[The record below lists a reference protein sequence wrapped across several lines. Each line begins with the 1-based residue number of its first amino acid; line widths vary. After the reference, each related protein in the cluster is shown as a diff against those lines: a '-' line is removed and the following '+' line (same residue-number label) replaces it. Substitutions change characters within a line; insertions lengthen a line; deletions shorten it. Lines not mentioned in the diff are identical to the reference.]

1 MDMLPSRYSGPAP
14 AKAAEG
20 WNIKRLTPPSR
31 LSGANGIRTGADG
44 RIYVASVPSSS
55 VNAIHPDTGE
65 IEIIS
70 PLGGDIVA
78 PDDLVFDDAGNLY
91 LTEIT
96 LGRVSMREPNGTLSV
111 VYGDMPVAN
120 PITWHQGRLIAGECR
135 MDARIMELDRN
146 GGAPRV
152 IKDGIPMANAF
163 EVGPDGRLYA
173 PIMGANEIWAIDVAT
188 GAHEVVAGELGVPDA
203 VKFDSKG
210 RIVTTQVASGDV
222 LRIDLQSGQREV
234 LANLGPGLDNVTFVG
249 DRIFISSI
257 NGSLTEILEPGKV
270 SPLVQRGLQ
279 WPLGL
284 AVDGEGTIF
293 VCDGVY
299 GYNLKPGGD
308 VSVDALQLAGMIF
321 WPGCPG
327 YLRGVAASSVSGEW
341 IIATG
346 LGSLARYRP
355 AAGESDFIGHGYDQL
370 MGVATTDGGA
380 IVFAEY
386 GAGKVH
392 IADGA
397 DIRDIAVDLDKPM
410 GVAVLGDTVFVAE
423 SGAGRIRMLR
433 RGSAVETLVDGLGRP
448 EGLCV
453 SDGTLYT
460 VDTVS
465 KALLAIDPSSGE
477 VSTLASDLPVGAPAG
492 VTPKFLGPIGDMSGP
507 MINFADIVAGPHG
520 TLYISGDAEGSVL
533 AVNREI

>member
-1 MDMLPSRYSGPAP
+1 MTALKSRYTGPAP

-20 WNIKRLTPPSR
+20 WSIRRLTPPSR

-55 VNAIHPDTGE
+55 VNAINPDTGE
-65 IEIIS
+65 IEVIS

-78 PDDLVFDDAGNLY
+78 PDDLVFDEAGNLY

-96 LGRVSMREPNGTLSV
+96 LGRVSMREPNGRMSV

-120 PITWHQGRLIAGECR
+120 PITYHQGRLIAGECR

-146 GGAPRV
+146 GGAPRI

-163 EVGPDGRLYA
+163 EVGPDARLYA
-173 PIMGANEIWAIDVAT
+173 PIMGANEIWAIDMKT
-188 GAHEVVAGELGVPDA
+188 GAHEVIAAELGVPDS

-210 RIVTTQVASGDV
+210 RIVSTQVASGDV
-222 LRIDLQSGQREV
+222 LRIDLQSGKRET

-249 DRIFISSI
+249 DRIFVSSI
-257 NGSLTEILEPGKV
+257 NGSITEIIEGGV
-270 SPLVQRGLQ
+270 VRPLIQRGLQ

-284 AVDGEGTIF
+284 AVDGEGMIF

-299 GYNLKPGGD
+299 GYNLKPDGEA
-308 VSVDALQLAGMIF
+308 SIDAMQVAGMIF
-321 WPGCPG
+321 YPGCPG
-327 YLRGVAASSVSGEW
+327 YMRGVAAGGAAGEW
-341 IIATG
+341 IITTG
-346 LGSLARYRP
+346 LGSIARYRP
-355 AAGESDFIGHGYDQL
+355 ALGESDFIGHGYDQL

-392 IADGA
+392 IADGGEL
-397 DIRDIAVDLDKPM
+397 RDIAVGLDKPM
-410 GVAVLGDTVFVAE
+410 GVAVFGDTVFVAE
-423 SGAGRIRMLR
+423 AGVGKILMLR
-433 RGSAVETLVDGLGRP
+433 KGSPVDTLVDGLGRP

-453 SDGTLYT
+453 SDGKLFA
-460 VDTVS
+460 VDTDA
-465 KALLAIDPSSGE
+465 KTLLVIDPVRGD
-477 VSTLASDLPVGAPAG
+477 VAVIARDLPVGAPPG
-492 VTPKFLGPIGDMSGP
+492 VIPKFLGPIGDMSGP
-507 MINFADIVAGPHG
+507 MVNFAGIAAGPDG
-520 TLYISGDAEGSVL
+520 TLYVSGDGEGSVL
-533 AVNREI
+533 AVRPAR